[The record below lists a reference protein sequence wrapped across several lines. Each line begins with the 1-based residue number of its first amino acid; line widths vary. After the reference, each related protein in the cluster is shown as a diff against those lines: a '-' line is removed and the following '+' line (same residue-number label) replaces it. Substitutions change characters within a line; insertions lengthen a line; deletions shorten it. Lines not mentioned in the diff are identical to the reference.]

1 MMGNRFTSD
10 TFLILKKINASDH
23 FGIGIFWRMPR
34 FSEDD
39 VNCAID
45 GAMICKG
52 VFSMSYDSSDP
63 ECQKGES

>member
-1 MMGNRFTSD
+1 MGNRFTSD
-10 TFLILKKINASDH
+10 TFLINASDH
-23 FGIGIFWRMPR
+23 QNGHGNFWRMPR

-39 VNCAID
+39 VNCD